1 MGFEQR
7 ELTGSLFK
15 NDDKTEDKHPNAKG
29 SALINGVAFWVA
41 AWTKTDKNG
50 NKYQSLAFK
59 PKEEAKANTEAKKRM
74 EKAVDEEEDLPF

>member
-7 ELTGSLFK
+7 ENTGSLFK

-29 SALINGVAFWVA
+29 SALINGVSFWVA

-50 NKYQSLAFK
+50 NKFQSLSFK
-59 PKEEAKANTEAKKRM
+59 PKDEATRAAEKRI
-74 EKAVDEEEDLPF
+74 EKHIEDDVDLPF

>member
-1 MGFEQR
+1 MAFEQR
-7 ELTGSLFK
+7 DNTGSLFK

-50 NKYQSLAFK
+50 NKFQSLAFK
-59 PKEEAKANTEAKKRM
+59 PKDEATRSAEKKI
-74 EKAVDEEEDLPF
+74 EKRVEDDSDLPF